1 MAKYPFNSRRS
12 RMNPVGGDSYTE
24 LFVDQDLLRE
34 MKDEKSEGGRF
45 KRKLYPREFGGTGG
59 QLLPSGDETPWV
71 EDRSIPGTRALP
83 ATKSY
88 ANRIFR
94 VQTYESGKGPVSYR
108 VSDTEQAPVKGGL
121 AAFLDGWTEAD
132 ETHEKGNIYSRQ
144 YSVSPR
150 VRGLVAAGGTKVDYW
165 SGGFDALKKL
175 GADWLTDSGS
185 DHYTFQNLAPWSPS
199 NPGGTGVWRNIG
211 AQILAQTVRGDEAYA
226 AQWLLRNKISPAL
239 RQFTRGQLKAD
250 ALKSILLKNF
260 RAICQVIFGDDA
272 AVIIDEAHRR
282 GVESVQDDVV
292 HAGRKE
298 SAREERKAG
307 VAAPG
312 RDVTSRAGASILE
325 RARQS
330 RLQQAA
336 SSSDPRLAPS
346 RPAVAQVEPS
356 VEAPPAVVR
365 AVETAAAAITAPV
378 TPAAPA
384 AAVAGG
390 ALQSLL
396 ALGISLEDAQW
407 IMSLPPAQRIGAMRV
422 AMGN

>member
-24 LFVDQDLLRE
+24 LFVDPDLLRE
-34 MKDEKSEGGRF
+34 MKDEKAEGGRF
-45 KRKLYPREFGGTGG
+45 KRKLYPREFGGSGG
-59 QLLPSGDETPWV
+59 ELLPSGDETPYV
-71 EDRSIPGTRALP
+71 EDRSIPGARALP
-83 ATKSY
+83 AAKSY

-94 VQTYESGKGPVSYR
+94 VQTYQSGKGPVSYR
-108 VSDTEQAPVKGGL
+108 VSDTEQAPLKGGL

-132 ETHEKGNIYSRQ
+132 EIFEKGNIYTRQ
-144 YSVSPR
+144 FSVSPR
-150 VRGLVAAGGTKVDYW
+150 VRGVVAAGGTKVDYW

-175 GADWLTDSGS
+175 GAEWLTDSGG

-226 AQWLLRNKISPAL
+226 ASWLLRNKISPAL
-239 RQFTRGQLKAD
+239 RQFTRGQIKADILKA
-250 ALKSILLKNF
+250 ILLKNF
-260 RAICQVIFGDDA
+260 RAICQVIYGDDA
-272 AVIIDEAHRR
+272 AVIIDDAHRR
-282 GVESVQDDVV
+282 GIESLQDDVV

-298 SAREERKAG
+298 SAREERRAG

-330 RLQQAA
+330 RMQQAA

-346 RPAVAQVEPS
+346 RPTVAQVEPS

-384 AAVAGG
+384 AAVAGD
-390 ALQSLL
+390 ALQKLL
-396 ALGISLEDAQW
+396 NLGLSMDEAREV
-407 IMSLPPAQRIGAMRV
+407 MALPPAKRV
-422 AMGN
+422 TMMLVLLGN